1 MERRSRRLVFFA
13 AATAM
18 AAWLAFLAYAAYRG

>member
-1 MERRSRRLVFFA
+1 MERRTQRQLFVA

-18 AAWLAFLAYAAYRG
+18 AAWLAFLAYAALWG